1 VVAEQNMRAAAMAER
16 QESWLALSGLLA
28 AAFLGTLDTTV
39 VNIALRTVQKDFGAT
54 LQQVQLVGSGYILA
68 FAAALVLGGK
78 AGDKFGRRAVFR
90 TGVVFFLVLSVG
102 CALAP
107 SLPALIVL
115 RVAQGLSAALMVPQV
130 LAIIKASFPQKAQVG
145 MSLYGAT
152 LGMATI
158 SGMIVGGLLVGV
170 AGWRAVFLIN
180 VPIYAFI
187 LLADRKETLPES
199 RGTVRG
205 FDVLGPVLLILAMV
219 TILAPVSLPGFHARG
234 LLAVLAIG
242 FVVLL
247 VGFCRHEKSLER
259 RKGDIALV
267 PAAMFRYRS
276 VAMGLLILGIY
287 FVGTAG
293 FNVVL
298 AYYLQVGDGLSQSV
312 TGLVCSTL
320 GVGFVVGSAFA
331 HRVTAWLGSKAI
343 VVGCVLMVVT
353 RLLLIAAQSLP
364 HATGLILT
372 SSLAGATGA
381 AQGIVVPP
389 LMTAVLST
397 VSTRL
402 SGVASGVLLMICN
415 CAIALG
421 QAVFLGLYS
430 AAGRSPVNASAP
442 FVTTLWAMAALA
454 ALTAAV
460 SASALP
466 VFRRDEGMAHEDSL
480 PQ

>member
-1 VVAEQNMRAAAMAER
+1 MRAAAMAER

-115 RVAQGLSAALMVPQV
+115 RVAQGL
-130 LAIIKASFPQKAQVG
+130 AIIKASFPQKAQVG

-158 SGMIVGGLLVGV
+158 SGMSVGGLLVGV

-180 VPIYAFI
+180 VPICAFI

-247 VGFCRHEKSLER
+247 VGFCRHE
-259 RKGDIALV
+259 
-267 PAAMFRYRS
+267 
-276 VAMGLLILGIY
+276 
-287 FVGTAG
+287 
-293 FNVVL
+293 
-298 AYYLQVGDGLSQSV
+298 
-312 TGLVCSTL
+312 
-320 GVGFVVGSAFA
+320 
-331 HRVTAWLGSKAI
+331 
-343 VVGCVLMVVT
+343 
-353 RLLLIAAQSLP
+353 
-364 HATGLILT
+364 
-372 SSLAGATGA
+372 
-381 AQGIVVPP
+381 
-389 LMTAVLST
+389 
-397 VSTRL
+397 
-402 SGVASGVLLMICN
+402 
-415 CAIALG
+415 
-421 QAVFLGLYS
+421 
-430 AAGRSPVNASAP
+430 
-442 FVTTLWAMAALA
+442 
-454 ALTAAV
+454 
-460 SASALP
+460 
-466 VFRRDEGMAHEDSL
+466 
-480 PQ
+480 